1 MSEVPLKTTE
11 DVAESRVALA
21 RRVHAAAHT
30 NEPLGLHRKVTLA
43 ANGWP
48 PLKLECVTRTS
59 SRGHALIMIWRGKLL
74 LLRIGGNWSILFVE
88 DAESTHSD
96 FMMDDSL
103 AAFADTVDAKFL
115 INSTCVIC

>member
-1 MSEVPLKTTE
+1 
-11 DVAESRVALA
+11 
-21 RRVHAAAHT
+21 
-30 NEPLGLHRKVTLA
+30 
-43 ANGWP
+43 
-48 PLKLECVTRTS
+48 
-59 SRGHALIMIWRGKLL
+59 MIWRGKLL